1 MGEQEQLRIE
11 VSREAERV
19 VLSLDGELDMASA
32 PLLQSAFE
40 EANLASPDVVVL
52 DLRRLRFVDS
62 TGLRIILAARNRC
75 HERGQQL
82 AVTRGSE
89 QVERLLSVTG
99 MDRHLQTVAAP
110 D

>member
-1 MGEQEQLRIE
+1 MGDSEQLHID
-11 VSREAERV
+11 VVREADRV
-19 VLSLDGELDMASA
+19 VIALDGELDMASA

-40 EANLASPDVVVL
+40 DAHLASPEMIVL

-75 HERGQQL
+75 RDRGQQL

-89 QVERLLSVTG
+89 QVERLLAVTG
-99 MDRHLQTVAAP
+99 MSQHLQTVAAP

>member
-1 MGEQEQLRIE
+1 MGEQDQLRIDSAIE
-11 VSREAERV
+11 SDRV
-19 VLSLDGELDMASA
+19 VFSLDGELDMASA
-32 PLLQSAFE
+32 PALQAALESE
-40 EANLASPDVVVL
+40 SLAGKEMVVL

-75 HERGQQL
+75 RERGQQL

-99 MDRHLQTVAAP
+99 MGDHLLTVAAP